1 MSRKMKSLMTLILIS
16 ILASYNISAQD
27 MRQNSYSSLFSD
39 QKANR
44 IGDAITIIVMESS
57 QASNN
62 ASTSASRESALGFS
76 ANGAF
81 DQTPL
86 PKASL
91 NIGSQNDFNGSGS
104 TKTTG
109 LIKTK
114 ISASID
120 TIFANGNMRIIGNKK
135 ITINGEDQIIVIK
148 GIVRPSDIYADNT
161 VYSFNISDAEIV
173 FEGSGVIDNSQRS
186 GWLTKIFHWLF

>member
-1 MSRKMKSLMTLILIS
+1 MKTANILFGFFFSISSALI
-16 ILASYNISAQD
+16 AQD
-27 MRQNSYSSLFSD
+27 MRQNAYSSLFSD

-62 ASTSASRESALGFS
+62 ASTSASRESALGF
-76 ANGAF
+76 NGSGAL
-81 DQTPL
+81 DQTAL

-91 NIGSQNDFNGSGS
+91 SIGSQNDFNGSGS

-120 TIFANGNMRIIGNKK
+120 SIYANGNMRITGSKK
-135 ITINGEDQIIVIK
+135 ITINGEDQIIIIK

-161 VYSFNISDAEIV
+161 VFSYNISDAEIV
-173 FEGSGVIDNSQRS
+173 FEGSGVIDSSQRS
-186 GWLTKIFHWLF
+186 GWLTKLFHWLF

>member
-1 MSRKMKSLMTLILIS
+1 MKKVKFLFVVSLILFATS
-16 ILASYNISAQD
+16 NAQD
-27 MRQNSYSSLFSD
+27 MRQNSYNSLFSD

-44 IGDAITIIVMESS
+44 IGDAITIIVLESS

-62 ASTSASRESALGFS
+62 ASTSAGRESKLGFS
-76 ANGAF
+76 GSGSL
-81 DQTPL
+81 DQTLL
-86 PKASL
+86 PKANLS
-91 NIGSQNDFNGSGS
+91 IGSQNDFSGSGS

-120 TIFANGNMRIIGNKK
+120 SIYANGNMRITGSKK
-135 ITINGEDQIIVIK
+135 ISINGEDQIIFVK

-161 VYSFNISDAEIV
+161 VLSYNISDADIT
-173 FEGSGVIDNSQRS
+173 FEGSGIIDNAQHS
-186 GWLTKIFHWLF
+186 GWLTKLFHWLF

>member
-1 MSRKMKSLMTLILIS
+1 MKKLNLIGIAIFIFVPLM
-16 ILASYNISAQD
+16 NAQD

-44 IGDAITIIVMESS
+44 IGDAITIIVLESS

-62 ASTSASRESALGFS
+62 ASTSAGRESTLGFS
-76 ANGAF
+76 GSGSL
-81 DQTPL
+81 DQTLL
-86 PKASL
+86 PKANLS
-91 NIGSQNDFNGSGS
+91 IGSQNDFNGTGS
-104 TKTTG
+104 TKTSG

-120 TIFANGNMRIIGNKK
+120 SLYANGNMRISGSKK
-135 ITINGEDQIIVIK
+135 ITINGEDQVIIIK

-161 VYSFNISDAEIV
+161 VLSYNISDAEIT
-173 FEGSGVIDNSQRS
+173 FEGSGVIDNSQHS
-186 GWLTKIFHWLF
+186 GWLTKLFHWLF

>member
-1 MSRKMKSLMTLILIS
+1 MKKEKLLSILIFV
-16 ILASYNISAQD
+16 IAFPICAQD
-27 MRQNSYSSLFSD
+27 MRQNAYNSLFSD

-62 ASTSASRESALGFS
+62 ASTSASRESTLGF
-76 ANGAF
+76 NGSGAL
-81 DQTPL
+81 DQTTL
-86 PKASL
+86 PKANLS
-91 NIGSQNDFNGSGS
+91 IGSQNDFNGSGS

-120 TIFANGNMRIIGNKK
+120 SIYANGNMRISGSKK

-161 VYSFNISDAEIV
+161 VYSYNISDAEIV

-186 GWLTKIFHWLF
+186 GWLTKLFHWLF